1 MARGKRTPATAAW
14 EVVLLRRHPGSRR
27 ARVAGRLRLEACDAD
42 AARLAARAGLTGRAR
57 GEPGWSL
64 GVLRPLTPRAA
75 GTRRYRVVF
84 SAWEAEPDRF
94 VRRDVHE
101 LTVWAENA
109 ASARRLA
116 QEDVQAHP
124 GYRPAWR
131 IDRVIR
137 DERPAAAPA
146 VGSGSRSGAP
156 DRLTLAPALR
166 AGRPEGRP
174 RGGARTRRPT

>member
-1 MARGKRTPATAAW
+1 
-14 EVVLLRRHPGSRR
+14 
-27 ARVAGRLRLEACDAD
+27 VAGRLRLEACDAD
-42 AARLAARAGLTGRAR
+42 AARLAARTGLTDRAR

-109 ASARRLA
+109 TGARRLA

-124 GYRPAWR
+124 EYRPAWR
-131 IDRVIR
+131 IDRVIS
-137 DERPAAAPA
+137 DERPAAAA
-146 VGSGSRSGAP
+146 VAGSGARPGAP
-156 DRLTLAPALR
+156 ERLTLAPALR
-166 AGRPEGRP
+166 AGRGERRP
-174 RGGARTRRPT
+174 RGGAPSRRPR